1 MSKVKQPVPKRRFA
15 GFTDAWEQRKLGEIA
30 TISSGFMG
38 DSLLSTGEYRLTRIE
53 TISDGEVNETKIGY
67 SNIKPDD
74 SYLLKKN
81 DILYSN
87 INSITHMGKVAQYQ
101 GNSILYHGINLLR
114 LSPNDEM
121 FSDFLIQVLNTDE
134 KRNWAKSHANQA
146 VSQASI
152 NQSLL
157 GSQNI
162 FVTSFAEQQQIG
174 TYFRNLDNLITL
186 HQRKLEKAKEFKKSC
201 LVEMFP
207 AEGQR
212 KPKRRFSGFSD
223 DWEQRKLSQLG
234 SVITG
239 STPSTQ
245 VQAYYSDIGI
255 PWVTPTDISD
265 NVTFRTAK
273 HLTNEGQK
281 VARVVPKN
289 TILVTSIASIG
300 KNTMLGTT
308 GSFNQQING
317 LVPNEK
323 ENHPY
328 FLFTESAIWSDKM
341 KRSAASGTMQI
352 VNKTEFSEI
361 NTYVPTL
368 DEQKQIG
375 ECFQHL
381 DNLIT
386 LHQRKL
392 DKLKAFKQAC
402 LNEMFV

>member
-1 MSKVKQPVPKRRFA
+1 MPEKAKVPAIRFK
-15 GFTDAWEQRKLGEIA
+15 GFTDA
-30 TISSGFMG
+30 
-38 DSLLSTGEYRLTRIE
+38 
-53 TISDGEVNETKIGY
+53 
-67 SNIKPDD
+67 
-74 SYLLKKN
+74 
-81 DILYSN
+81 
-87 INSITHMGKVAQYQ
+87 
-101 GNSILYHGINLLR
+101 
-114 LSPNDEM
+114 
-121 FSDFLIQVLNTDE
+121 
-134 KRNWAKSHANQA
+134 
-146 VSQASI
+146 
-152 NQSLL
+152 
-157 GSQNI
+157 
-162 FVTSFAEQQQIG
+162 
-174 TYFRNLDNLITL
+174 
-186 HQRKLEKAKEFKKSC
+186 
-201 LVEMFP
+201 
-207 AEGQR
+207 
-212 KPKRRFSGFSD
+212 
-223 DWEQRKLSQLG
+223 WEQRKLSQLG

-273 HLTNEGQK
+273 NLTNEGQK

-361 NTYVPTL
+361 NTYVPKL
-368 DEQKQIG
+368 DEQKKIG
-375 ECFQHL
+375 EYFLQL

-392 DKLKAFKQAC
+392 DKLQNIKKAY
-402 LNEMFV
+402 LIEMFV